1 MMRIVIAPDKF
12 KGSVTASQVAAA
24 IEAGL
29 AAELPGAELVTMPVA
44 DGGDGTVD
52 AAVVAGFERVPVTA
66 AGPTGEPVRASY
78 PRRGAVAVV
87 ELASVCGLTGEGSL
101 DTQSLS
107 GKAPVGVALA
117 AARRQV
123 PVVAVAGRNTLT
135 ARQLAAAGISA
146 VYTLSELEPDPALC
160 HTEASQLLQRVGRQI
175 ARDRLGAGRL
185 AVRTQS

>member
-1 MMRIVIAPDKF
+1 
-12 KGSVTASQVAAA
+12 
-24 IEAGL
+24 
-29 AAELPGAELVTMPVA
+29 MPVA

-52 AAVVAGFERVPVTA
+52 AAVMAGFERVPVTA

-78 PRRGAVAVV
+78 ARRGAVAVAVV
-87 ELASVCGLTGEGSL
+87 ELARVCGLTGEGSL

-160 HTEASQLLQRVGRQI
+160 HTEASQPLQRVGRQI